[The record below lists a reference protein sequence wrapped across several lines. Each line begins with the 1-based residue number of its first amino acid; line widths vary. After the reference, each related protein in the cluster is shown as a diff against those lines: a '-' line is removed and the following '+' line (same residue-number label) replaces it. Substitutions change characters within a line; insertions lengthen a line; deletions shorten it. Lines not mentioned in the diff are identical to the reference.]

1 MFVFLILIKK
11 ISVFTI
17 FVKNFG
23 LTYIYSLLYYNP
35 NCKPWHGCCESRI
48 YIFILL
54 IYVVISMILEL
65 WKFFVFSTV
74 NKTRSVMWPTKNFML
89 YLVYC
94 FMNCIDF
101 RNKVC
106 CEKKN
111 CFTIYDFSDSLV
123 LSPNPNK
130 KFIIHF
136 SSFLRYR
143 RLQTVDIRRWI

>member
-23 LTYIYSLLYYNP
+23 LTYIYSLWYYNP

-106 CEKKN
+106 CEKKLLYYLW
-111 CFTIYDFSDSLV
+111 FFRQPSVKPKSEQKIYYSFFQFSPV
-123 LSPNPNK
+123 
-130 KFIIHF
+130 
-136 SSFLRYR
+136 
-143 RLQTVDIRRWI
+143 QTVDIRRWI

>member
-1 MFVFLILIKK
+1 M
-11 ISVFTI
+11 
-17 FVKNFG
+17 
-23 LTYIYSLLYYNP
+23 
-35 NCKPWHGCCESRI
+35 
-48 YIFILL
+48 LL
-54 IYVVISMILEL
+54 IYVVINMILEL

-143 RLQTVDIRRWI
+143 QWISEGGYRSSPSNHNCLRFYKKWNKKNCCAISW

>member
-1 MFVFLILIKK
+1 MYSLFCQELWFDLYIFSLILQ
-11 ISVFTI
+11 SQ
-17 FVKNFG
+17 
-23 LTYIYSLLYYNP
+23 L
-35 NCKPWHGCCESRI
+35 HGCCESRI

-136 SSFLRYR
+136 SSFPV
-143 RLQTVDIRRWI
+143 QTVDIRRWI